1 MHGATS
7 KKLITPT
14 ATGTMRI
21 PANNIQKWIKKNNF
35 FILNK
40 LMVFML
46 TTKTLDIIW
55 INKKVICL

>member
-1 MHGATS
+1 MYVDAPEN
-7 KKLITPT
+7 I
-14 ATGTMRI
+14 I
-21 PANNIQKWIKKNNF
+21 NNNIQKWIKKNNF

-40 LMVFML
+40 LMVFLL